1 MRDVRP
7 SMARLASRLRLRPA
21 ASRQGKHLDRHQV
34 GDYLLERIALRRRW
48 ALHRHVHLVHAF
60 DQASNLDRIESVLSI
75 GCGAGLSEIFL
86 AASAP
91 DVSFVLTDF
100 DEERLNVAEHH
111 VKKCG
116 LHNVEL
122 RVLDLLISDTAPNVE
137 RFDFVSSIEVLEHI
151 DDDET
156 AAANYSRLSRQF
168 LYVLVPSCCVADLTD
183 EKKRRSA
190 WERHEHFRP
199 GYTEYTLTHLF
210 SDTTIVS
217 IGSCYL
223 RPTAL
228 STRMRL
234 EAMSDDAIRSDWREL
249 LDMAHA
255 DVGSPLVDC
264 SRADGIEL
272 LARVC

>member
-7 SMARLASRLRLRPA
+7 SMARLVSQLRLGHPP
-21 ASRQGKHLDRHQV
+21 SQQGKDLDRHQV
-34 GDYLLERIALRRRW
+34 QDYLLERIALRRRW

-60 DQASNLDRIESVLSI
+60 DQASNVDRIESVLSI

-86 AASAP
+86 AARAP
-91 DVSFVLTDF
+91 DVSFILTDF

-116 LHNVEL
+116 LNNVEL
-122 RVLDLLISDTAPNVE
+122 RVLDLLTTDTSATSE

-156 AAANYSRLSRQF
+156 AAANYSGLSRQF
-168 LYVLVPSCCVADLTD
+168 LYVLVPSCCEADLTD
-183 EKKRRSA
+183 ENKVRKA

-199 GYTEYTLTHLF
+199 GYTDKTLSHLF
-210 SDTTIVS
+210 PDTTVLS

-228 STRMRL
+228 ASRMRL

-249 LDMAHA
+249 LDAARA

-264 SRADGIEL
+264 SRAGGIEF
-272 LARVC
+272 LAKVC